1 MRRRQAGFTLVEM
14 LASLAVAAIVLPIA
28 MQGVS
33 LALRLSAQ
41 AKHEVEA
48 GNLARA
54 KMSELTATGTWQTAE
69 LSGDFGTDW
78 PAYRWTGLLTE
89 YDGTKL
95 QQLDVTVTWTARG
108 RDRAVTLTTLVY
120 NSGQ

>member
-1 MRRRQAGFTLVEM
+1 MRRRAAGFTLVEM
-14 LASLAVAAIVLPIA
+14 LASLAVAAIVLPVA

-41 AKHEVEA
+41 AKQEVEA

-54 KMSELTATGTWQTAE
+54 KMAELTASGTWQTTE
-69 LSGDFGTDW
+69 LTGDFGTDW

-95 QQLDVTVTWTARG
+95 QQLDITVSWTARG
-108 RDRAVTLTTLVY
+108 RDRTVTLSTLVY
-120 NSGQ
+120 TSGQ